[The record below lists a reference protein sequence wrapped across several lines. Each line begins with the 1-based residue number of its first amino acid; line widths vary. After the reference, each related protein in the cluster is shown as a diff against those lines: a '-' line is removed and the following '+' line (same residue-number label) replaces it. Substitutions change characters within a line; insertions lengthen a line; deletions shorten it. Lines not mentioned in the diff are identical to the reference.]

1 MRLFSISFHTYH
13 IQHYC
18 TEQRKRSQLQLF
30 FPSCLDQPVT
40 VWVWRMYKFTFSGQ
54 WSNAG
59 CDTYILTW
67 WFLKFGA
74 LYCEKSSNREKKK
87 YLTQLA
93 QKPKFWYLTHQSYP
107 VHTTTGLTQNWPS
120 FFHCSL
126 ECLKS
131 HHHQVTNL
139 LFNRTSTTYTLG
151 GSRNSFRGLWRWCF
165 WCSKTEK
172 CIFTAVAKKKHSI
185 SVLKVKELTPQNQI
199 LAMNTLKSFKLNFLT
214 AGVVYSIAQKRQ
226 RQPVHCYRKI
236 EKQCKFFSVFNSNI

>member
-1 MRLFSISFHTYH
+1 M
-13 IQHYC
+13 
-18 TEQRKRSQLQLF
+18 
-30 FPSCLDQPVT
+30 
-40 VWVWRMYKFTFSGQ
+40 W
-54 WSNAG
+54 
-59 CDTYILTW
+59 YILICW
-67 WFLKFGA
+67 
-74 LYCEKSSNREKKK
+74 YCEKSSNMEKKEISYSTCSK
-87 YLTQLA
+87 NLN
-93 QKPKFWYLTHQSYP
+93 FWYLTHQSYL
-107 VHTTTGLTQNWPS
+107 VHTTGLTQNWPS

-172 CIFTAVAKKKHSI
+172 CIFAAVAKKHSI

-226 RQPVHCYRKI
+226 RQPVHCCRKI
-236 EKQCKFFSVFNSNI
+236 EKQCKFFSVFNSLNTCFVNSTPISKHLYLNQWNALGQHCI

>member
-1 MRLFSISFHTYH
+1 ML
-13 IQHYC
+13 
-18 TEQRKRSQLQLF
+18 
-30 FPSCLDQPVT
+30 
-40 VWVWRMYKFTFSGQ
+40 
-54 WSNAG
+54 
-59 CDTYILTW
+59 ILIW

-74 LYCEKSSNREKKK
+74 LYCEKSSNMEKKK

-93 QKPKFWYLTHQSYP
+93 QKPKFWYLNHQSYL
-107 VHTTTGLTQNWPS
+107 VHTTGLTQNWPS

-172 CIFTAVAKKKHSI
+172 CIFTAVAKKHSI
-185 SVLKVKELTPQNQI
+185 SVLKVKEPTPQNQI

-226 RQPVHCYRKI
+226 RQPVHCCRKI
-236 EKQCKFFSVFNSNI
+236 EKQCKIFSVFNSLNTCFVNSTPISKHLNQWNALGQHCI

>member
-1 MRLFSISFHTYH
+1 MRLFSTRFHTYH

-40 VWVWRMYKFTFSGQ
+40 VWVWRMYEFTFSGQ

-74 LYCEKSSNREKKK
+74 LYCEKSSNMEKKK

-172 CIFTAVAKKKHSI
+172 CIFAAVAKKTQYQCFES
-185 SVLKVKELTPQNQI
+185 
-199 LAMNTLKSFKLNFLT
+199 
-214 AGVVYSIAQKRQ
+214 Q
-226 RQPVHCYRKI
+226 RTHTSK
-236 EKQCKFFSVFNSNI
+236 SNIGNEYFKIFQIKFSNSWSCL

>member
-1 MRLFSISFHTYH
+1 MHTGPKSMKSCYFLHWYFDWKCCFVVFFHGWNEWKNPQFNFSKTSQDLSIEHNLFKWDGKVTKISH
-13 IQHYC
+13 
-18 TEQRKRSQLQLF
+18 LLF
-30 FPSCLDQPVT
+30 LRI
-40 VWVWRMYKFTFSGQ
+40 W
-54 WSNAG
+54 
-59 CDTYILTW
+59 
-67 WFLKFGA
+67 
-74 LYCEKSSNREKKK
+74 KKK

-226 RQPVHCYRKI
+226 WNQWNALGQHCI
-236 EKQCKFFSVFNSNI
+236 

>member
-1 MRLFSISFHTYH
+1 M
-13 IQHYC
+13 
-18 TEQRKRSQLQLF
+18 
-30 FPSCLDQPVT
+30 
-40 VWVWRMYKFTFSGQ
+40 W
-54 WSNAG
+54 
-59 CDTYILTW
+59 YIFIW
-67 WFLKFGA
+67 WFLEFGA
-74 LYCEKSSNREKKK
+74 LYCEKYSNMEKKK

-93 QKPKFWYLTHQSYP
+93 QKPKFWYLTHQSYL

-172 CIFTAVAKKKHSI
+172 CIFTAVAKKHSI
-185 SVLKVKELTPQNQI
+185 SVSKVKEPTLQNQI